1 MTFRRIKPIV
11 VKEFRQVRR
20 DWVSLM
26 LLILLPAFLM
36 LMVGKA
42 LNFDVKNVRLAVFDQ
57 DKSSQSRAFIRAF
70 TNSGYF
76 TVAADVANYRDIE
89 TSIGSGRALAAL
101 VIPADFAKRLDRGDD
116 APVQVLMDGSNN
128 NTATTA
134 LGYMNT
140 IIQTWSA
147 NLRAEFMTRR
157 GQRFDPPIELR
168 PKVWYNPNLSSTK
181 FLVPGFIGFILMM
194 SSVISTALSIVR
206 EKESGTM
213 EQLTVSPLGTAE
225 IVIGKTLPYFI
236 ISLVSSA
243 FVLGIAFV
251 FFDMAVRGA
260 IVWLYLGIVVFLFA
274 ALGQGLLIS
283 AIAEKQQIAFMM
295 AVLSSILPTFL
306 LSGLVFPIRSMPW
319 LLQILSN
326 VTPVKFFLII
336 IRGVMLKGVGPDV
349 FWRELFYML
358 LFAAV
363 TLALAAFIMLRKR
376 RAA

>member
-89 TSIGSGRALAAL
+89 TSVESGRALAAL

-213 EQLTVSPLGTAE
+213 EQLAVSPLGTAE

-349 FWRELFYML
+349 FWRELLYML

-363 TLALAAFIMLRKR
+363 TLTLAAFIMLRKR

>member
-42 LNFDVKNVRLAVFDQ
+42 LNFDVKSVRLAVFDQ

-76 TVAADVANYRDIE
+76 TIAADVTSYRDIE
-89 TSIGSGRALAAL
+89 TSIESGRALAAL
-101 VIPADFAKRLDRGDD
+101 VIPADFAKRLDRGED

-140 IIQTWSA
+140 IIQTYSA

-213 EQLTVSPLGTAE
+213 EQLAVSPLGTAE

-251 FFDMAVRGA
+251 FFDLAVRGA

-349 FWRELFYML
+349 FWRELLYML

-363 TLALAAFIMLRKR
+363 TLALAAHIMLRKR

>member
-1 MTFRRIKPIV
+1 MTFRRIKPV
-11 VKEFRQVRR
+11 VIKEFRQVRR

-26 LLILLPAFLM
+26 LLILIPAFLM

-42 LNFDVKNVRLAVFDQ
+42 LNFDVKNVKLAVFDQ
-57 DKSSQSRAFIRAF
+57 DKSSQSRDFIRAF

-76 TVAADVANYRDIE
+76 SVVADVSGYPEIE
-89 TSIGSGRALAAL
+89 KNVDSDKALAAL

-116 APVQVLMDGSNN
+116 IPVQILIDGSNS

-140 IIQTWSA
+140 IIQTYSA

-157 GQRFDPPIELR
+157 GQRFDPPVDSR

-181 FLVPGFIGFILMM
+181 FLVPGFIGFILMLA
-194 SSVISTALSIVR
+194 SVISTALSIVR

-213 EQLTVSPLGTAE
+213 EQLTVSPLQTFE

-236 ISLVSSA
+236 ISLASSA
-243 FVLGIAFV
+243 LVLGIAFV
-251 FFDMAVRGA
+251 FFDIAVRGS
-260 IVWLYLGIVVFLFA
+260 IIWLYLGIVIFLFA

-283 AIAEKQQIAFMM
+283 AIAEKQQIAFLI

-319 LLQILSN
+319 LLQIISN
-326 VTPVKFFLII
+326 VTPVKFFLIVL
-336 IRGVMLKGVGPDV
+336 RGVMLKGTGPGV
-349 FWRELFYML
+349 FWRELLYML
-358 LFAAV
+358 LFAVV
-363 TLALAAFIMLRKR
+363 TLALAARIMLKKR
-376 RAA
+376 QAA

>member
-1 MTFRRIKPIV
+1 MPFRRVKPMV

-76 TVAADVANYRDIE
+76 TVVADVAGYREIE
-89 TSIGSGRALAAL
+89 SNIESGRALAAL

-116 APVQVLMDGSNN
+116 TPVQILTDGSNS

-140 IIQTWSA
+140 IIQTYSA
-147 NLRAEFMTRR
+147 NLRTDFMTRR

-168 PKVWYNPNLSSTK
+168 AKIWYNPELSSTK
-181 FLVPGFIGFILMM
+181 FLVPGFIGFILMLA
-194 SSVISTALSIVR
+194 SVISTALSIVR

-213 EQLTVSPLGTAE
+213 EQLAVSPLGTAE

-236 ISLVSSA
+236 IALASSA
-243 FVLGIAFV
+243 LVLGIAFV
-251 FFDMAVRGA
+251 FFDLAVRGH

-283 AIAEKQQIAFMM
+283 AIAEKQQIAFLM

-319 LLQILSN
+319 LLQVLSN

-349 FWRELFYML
+349 FWRELLYML

-363 TLALAAFIMLRKR
+363 TLALAARIMLKKR

>member
-1 MTFRRIKPIV
+1 MVFRRIKPMVI
-11 VKEFRQVRR
+11 KEFRQVRR
-20 DWVSLM
+20 DWVSLT

-36 LMVGKA
+36 FMVGKA

-57 DKSSQSRAFIRAF
+57 DKSSQSRDFIRAF

-76 TVAADVANYRDIE
+76 SVAASVSSYRDIE
-89 TSIGSGRALAAL
+89 ANIESGRALAAL
-101 VIPADFAKRLDRGDD
+101 VIPADFAKRLDRGEDT
-116 APVQVLMDGSNN
+116 PVQILIDGSNS

-140 IIQTWSA
+140 IIQTYSA
-147 NLRAEFMTRR
+147 NLRAVFMTRH
-157 GQRFDPPIELR
+157 GQRFDPPIEMR
-168 PKVWYNPNLSSTK
+168 PKIWYNPELSSTK
-181 FLVPGFIGFILMM
+181 FLVPGFIGFILMLA
-194 SSVISTALSIVR
+194 SVISTSLSIVR

-225 IVIGKTLPYFI
+225 IVIGKTLPYFLI
-236 ISLVSSA
+236 ALASSA
-243 FVLGIAFV
+243 LVLGIAFV
-251 FFDMAVRGA
+251 FFDLAVRGH

-283 AIAEKQQIAFMM
+283 AIAEKQQIAFLM

-319 LLQILSN
+319 ALQVISN

-336 IRGVMLKGVGPDV
+336 IRAVMLKGVGPDV
-349 FWRELFYML
+349 FWRELLYML

-363 TLALAAFIMLRKR
+363 TLGLAARIMLKKR